1 MSPMSYIFQKI
12 PIILASASPRRK
24 HLLEQAGI
32 DFRVMPSDVDETAVC
47 AATPETYVKVLSR
60 AKADAISIK
69 YPDNWVIGAD
79 SVVAIDNV
87 ILNKPESRADA
98 GRMLQILSGRTHRV
112 LTGYSIVCRDCNH
125 YYTDVEITEVTF
137 KELNPGEIDW
147 YLDTP
152 EPYDKAGAYAI
163 QGIGAFMVRRING
176 SYTNVVGL
184 PISEIL
190 DHLMAHD
197 VIRHGT
203 KTDRQT
209 DCR

>member
-1 MSPMSYIFQKI
+1 MSLMFQKI
-12 PIILASASPRRK
+12 SIILASASPRRK
-24 HLLEQAGI
+24 HLLEQAGV
-32 DFRVMPSDVDETAVC
+32 DFRTIPSEVDEAAIC
-47 AATPETYVKVLSR
+47 AATPEAYVKNLSR
-60 AKADAISIK
+60 AKADAVSIR
-69 YPDNWVIGAD
+69 YPESWVIGAD
-79 SVVAIDNV
+79 SVVAINDA

-98 GRMLQILSGRTHRV
+98 GRMLQKLNGRTHRV
-112 LTGYSIVCRDCNH
+112 LTGYSIVCRDCDH
-125 YYTDVEITEVTF
+125 YHTGVEITEVTF
-137 KELNPGEIDW
+137 KKLTRGEIDW

-184 PISEIL
+184 PLGEVL

-197 VIRHGT
+197 VIRRGSPA
-203 KTDRQT
+203 DMQT